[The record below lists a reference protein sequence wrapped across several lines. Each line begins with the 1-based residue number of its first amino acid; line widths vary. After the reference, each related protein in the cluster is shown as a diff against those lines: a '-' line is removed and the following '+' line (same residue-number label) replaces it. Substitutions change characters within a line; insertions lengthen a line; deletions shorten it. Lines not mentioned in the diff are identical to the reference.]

1 MDGPSLSS
9 NGPLIESQGSKQNVG
24 QRGKGEMSESG
35 VGGCIAIV
43 LHTDEIYIYTC
54 PAVYAFLDEK
64 KKKTKGQNKSTRMVY
79 NGPIDSDRYI
89 HVVVRRLVSFL
100 EYCFCPKRRS
110 ELSQALVAVRCVIH
124 QGRTTRV
131 LLLISIGPLL
141 LPLLPGV
148 SSGFLIVSLSAIF
161 IIVRLYNRAR
171 LSIYTYKPVLLRY
184 LITRWN
190 VEHGTSLFWGDG
202 DAAAHVRLSVVVARL
217 EPSRSS
223 VSNPPQN
230 KKKKILRNRKVHP
243 ELVSLAMLSSFKFNR
258 HIYA

>member
-1 MDGPSLSS
+1 M
-9 NGPLIESQGSKQNVG
+9 
-24 QRGKGEMSESG
+24 
-35 VGGCIAIV
+35 
-43 LHTDEIYIYTC
+43 
-54 PAVYAFLDEK
+54 
-64 KKKTKGQNKSTRMVY
+64 
-79 NGPIDSDRYI
+79 
-89 HVVVRRLVSFL
+89 
-100 EYCFCPKRRS
+100 
-110 ELSQALVAVRCVIH
+110 
-124 QGRTTRV
+124 
-131 LLLISIGPLL
+131 
-141 LPLLPGV
+141 
-148 SSGFLIVSLSAIF
+148 
-161 IIVRLYNRAR
+161 RLYSRAR

-258 HIYA
+258 HIYAWRIRAATRRRHVSEEAWIKSRIRKKNKKNWRYNRVPREKQKKWWRRSERTGSFRRDEFDEFGIFYTTVNEEKTRREKERERGWVRRVDWVIHERKRLISECCVYTLLESIAPY